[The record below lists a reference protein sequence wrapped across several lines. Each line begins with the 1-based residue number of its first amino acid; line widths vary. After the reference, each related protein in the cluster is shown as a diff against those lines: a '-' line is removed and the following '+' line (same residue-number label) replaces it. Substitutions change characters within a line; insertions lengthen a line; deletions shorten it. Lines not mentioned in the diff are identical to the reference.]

1 MNRNSIIQALD
12 TIAKT
17 KGYTLY
23 TDADSLLPQRL
34 KSFPAIWLSPLKFKS
49 MEGRKHGKIT
59 YLLSL
64 KALTQAAKLP
74 PADHEGVWA
83 KMEDDV
89 LEIFSALSQQER
101 VIAIEN
107 LSLKSNFATL
117 TSHGELSLEA
127 TAEVITFF

>member
-59 YLLSL
+59 YSLSL

-89 LEIFSALSQQER
+89 LEIHHSIKNRRTLALGA
-101 VIAIEN
+101 VVA
-107 LSLKSNFATL
+107 
-117 TSHGELSLEA
+117 
-127 TAEVITFF
+127 AEFLCGKKGVYTMDDMF